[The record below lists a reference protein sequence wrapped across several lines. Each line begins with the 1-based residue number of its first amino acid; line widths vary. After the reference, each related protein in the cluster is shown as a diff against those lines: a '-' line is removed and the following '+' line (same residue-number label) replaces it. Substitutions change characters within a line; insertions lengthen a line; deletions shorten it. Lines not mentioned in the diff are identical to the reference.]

1 MNQTIDAK
9 PSGEISKDQLPKKV
23 AIIYSEVKREYFP
36 TEVQYITEKDAE
48 HDANVIAKYVRKF
61 DIEAVAIPGD
71 ENLVETLKKVKPEMA
86 FNLVDSV
93 KGSEYLSAA
102 IPGVLELLGIPYT
115 GVDILGSSLGY
126 NKYLV
131 KKLLQQ
137 GGVPIPNSQLFN
149 TPNDP
154 LELEMRYPLISKLN
168 EIHGAVEITRDAV
181 SENEKHLR
189 DRLKFLISTYKQPVV
204 VEEFIVGREITAYV
218 LEGLNRKV
226 YLAEKVFNKPQDKY
240 VFATFEDQWLTHD
253 TEVAKQDQP
262 YQYSKV
268 EDNALKEYVKR
279 AFDLT
284 KMLDYGKFDVRMDQ
298 SGRYFF
304 IDANSNPAFGPLE
317 LETAMSYIMDLHG
330 VNFMEILRRLILNTM
345 RSPAEDYVS
354 SHGTGN
360 GATQSQPQVQT
371 IH

>member
-1 MNQTIDAK
+1 MNQSLGDK
-9 PSGEISKDQLPKKV
+9 SSGETNNKDFLPKKV
-23 AIIYSEVKREYFP
+23 GIVFSEVKREYFP

-48 HDANVIAKYVRKF
+48 HDANIIANYIRKL
-61 DIEAVAIPGD
+61 DIEVAIIPGD
-71 ENLVETLKKVKPEMA
+71 ENVVETLKKEKPEMV
-86 FNLVDSV
+86 FNLVDSI

-131 KKLLQQ
+131 KKLLQT
-137 GGVPIPNSQLFN
+137 GGVPVPNSQLFI

-154 LELEMRYPLISKLN
+154 LEASMRFPLISKLN

-189 DRLKFLISTYKQPVV
+189 DRLKFLISTYNQPVL
-204 VEEFIVGREITAYV
+204 VEEFIVGKEVVAYV

-226 YLAEKVFNKPQDKY
+226 YLGEKVFNKPQDKY

-253 TEVAKQDQP
+253 NEVAKEKLP
-262 YQYSKV
+262 YRYEKV
-268 EDNALKEYVKR
+268 EDNVLKEYVKK

-284 KMLDYGKFDVRMDQ
+284 KMLDYGKFDVRVDS

-317 LETAMSYIMDLHG
+317 IETAMSYILNLHG
-330 VNFMEILRRLILNTM
+330 IDFPEILRRLILNTM
-345 RSPAEDYVS
+345 RSPVEDY
-354 SHGTGN
+354 
-360 GATQSQPQVQT
+360 ATNHSAVTQISQ
-371 IH
+371 